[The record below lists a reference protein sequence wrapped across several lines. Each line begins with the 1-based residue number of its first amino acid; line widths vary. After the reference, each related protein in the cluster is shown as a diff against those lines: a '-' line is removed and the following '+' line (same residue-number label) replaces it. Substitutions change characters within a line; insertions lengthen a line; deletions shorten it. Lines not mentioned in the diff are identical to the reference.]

1 MEDSKTSFDFIR
13 VQSKLNKL
21 VDDFMY
27 ETGKTAVRIRPPPQ
41 TKEVIMIGTLIVMI
55 MFLYV
60 FSLAA
65 GAVIAKIFWTPP
77 GQE

>member
-1 MEDSKTSFDFIR
+1 
-13 VQSKLNKL
+13 
-21 VDDFMY
+21 MY
-27 ETGKTAVRIRPPPQ
+27 ETGKTAVRIRPTPQ